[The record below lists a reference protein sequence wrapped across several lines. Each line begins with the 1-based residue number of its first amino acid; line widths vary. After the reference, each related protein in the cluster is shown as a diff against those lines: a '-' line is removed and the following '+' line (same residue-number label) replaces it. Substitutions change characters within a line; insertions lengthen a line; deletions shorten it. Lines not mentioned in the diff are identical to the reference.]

1 VLLFCKIVE
10 FREVLILLEVL
21 AVAFKKGLFSEA
33 GILTE
38 ALLAPN
44 LDGSDVLP
52 IGSLEVRALDSFS
65 ISFCSA
71 GSF

>member
-10 FREVLILLEVL
+10 FREVLG
-21 AVAFKKGLFSEA
+21 VAFKKGLFSEA
-33 GILTE
+33 VILTE

-44 LDGSDVLP
+44 LDGSE
-52 IGSLEVRALDSFS
+52 SLLMESLDVRALDSFA
-65 ISFCSA
+65 ISFCTA